1 MRPPPVSDSVATTT
15 QAKSMADTAL
25 LRIEGLSLNFGG
37 VMALMD
43 VNLEIRHGEI
53 LAIIGPNGAGKTC
66 ILNCITG
73 FYRPAKGNIFFE
85 GKRITGLATHKIAA
99 LGITRTFQN
108 IELFTG
114 LSVLDNLMAGR
125 HLLMKRGALSASLF
139 FGGTRKEEVRH
150 RVVVEDIIELL
161 ELEPIRDKVVGFL
174 PYGQRKRVDLGRA
187 LAMEPKLLLLDE
199 PMAGMNI
206 EEKEDMARF
215 VLDSFELRG
224 ISIVLIEHDMGVVMD
239 MADRVVVLN
248 FGRIIA
254 QGKPEEIRDQP
265 EVIRAYLGSKSH

>member
-1 MRPPPVSDSVATTT
+1 
-15 QAKSMADTAL
+15 MADTAL

-73 FYRPAKGNIFFE
+73 FYRPAKGDVFFE
-85 GKRITGLATHKIAA
+85 GKRITGLPTHKIAA

-239 MADRVVVLN
+239 MADRVIVLN

-254 QGKPEEIRDQP
+254 QGKPEDIRDHP
-265 EVIRAYLGSKSH
+265 EVIRAYLGSKSY

>member
-1 MRPPPVSDSVATTT
+1 MRPLPVSDSVATTT

-73 FYRPAKGNIFFE
+73 FYRPAKGDVFFE
-85 GKRITGLATHKIAA
+85 GKRITGLPTHKIAA

-239 MADRVVVLN
+239 MADRVIVLN

-254 QGKPEEIRDQP
+254 QGKPEDIRDHP
-265 EVIRAYLGSKSH
+265 EVIRAYLGSKSY

>member
-1 MRPPPVSDSVATTT
+1 MT
-15 QAKSMADTAL
+15 QDAL
-25 LRIEGLSLNFGG
+25 LRIEGISLNFGG

-43 VNLEIRHGEI
+43 VSLEVRRGEI

-73 FYRPAKGNIFFE
+73 FYRPARGEIYFQ
-85 GKRITGLATHKIAA
+85 GTRITGKPTHKIAA

-114 LSVLDNLMAGR
+114 LSVLDTLMAGR
-125 HLLMKRGALSASLF
+125 HLLMKKGAISASLF
-139 FGGTRKEEVRH
+139 FGGARKEEVEH
-150 RVVVEDIIELL
+150 RGAVEDVIELL
-161 ELEPIRDKVVGFL
+161 ELEPIRDKIVGFL

-206 EEKEDMARF
+206 EEKEDMARYI
-215 VLDSFELRG
+215 LDSFELRG
-224 ISIVLIEHDMGVVMD
+224 ISMVLIEHDMGVVMD
-239 MADRVVVLN
+239 MADRVIVLN

-254 QGKPEEIRDQP
+254 EGKPQEIRDNP
-265 EVIRAYLGSKSH
+265 EVVRAYLGSRSR

>member
-1 MRPPPVSDSVATTT
+1 
-15 QAKSMADTAL
+15 
-25 LRIEGLSLNFGG
+25 
-37 VMALMD
+37 MALMD

>member
-1 MRPPPVSDSVATTT
+1 MT
-15 QAKSMADTAL
+15 QGAL
-25 LRIEGLSLNFGG
+25 LRIDGLSLSFGG

-43 VNLEIRHGEI
+43 VSLEVRQGEI

-73 FYRPAKGNIFFE
+73 FYRPAKGEICFR
-85 GKRITGLATHKIAA
+85 GKRITGLPAHKIAA

-125 HLLMKRGALSASLF
+125 HLLMKKGAISASLF
-139 FGGTRKEEVRH
+139 FAGARKEEVEH
-150 RVVVEDIIELL
+150 RVAVEDVIELL

-199 PMAGMNI
+199 PMAGMNV

-215 VLDSFELRG
+215 ILDSFELRG
-224 ISIVLIEHDMGVVMD
+224 ISMVLIEHDMGVVMD
-239 MADRVVVLN
+239 MADRVIVHN

-254 QGKPEEIRDQP
+254 EGNPQEIRENP
-265 EVIRAYLGSKSH
+265 EVRRPYLGSRSQ

>member
-1 MRPPPVSDSVATTT
+1 LRPLPVSDSVATTT

-73 FYRPAKGNIFFE
+73 FYRPAKGDVFFE
-85 GKRITGLATHKIAA
+85 GKRITGLPTHKIAA

-239 MADRVVVLN
+239 MADRVIVLN

-254 QGKPEEIRDQP
+254 QGKPEDIRDHP
-265 EVIRAYLGSKSH
+265 EVIRAYLGSKSY